1 LKKIILLLAVLSVVT
16 GLSAADGEVRIF
28 VSSSD
33 SWSVGGGG
41 FVGSNFG
48 GGGVKGGARPQT
60 VEIMKTFRERC
71 PEVIVTINQDKADFI
86 IFLEHE
92 GGKGLV
98 RKDNKV
104 AVFNKEGD
112 MIHANS
118 TRSLGNSVKDSC
130 RVIKDHSGK
139 SAD

>member
-1 LKKIILLLAVLSVVT
+1 MKKIILLFAVLSVAI
-16 GLSAADGEVRIF
+16 GLSAADGGTRIF
-28 VSSSD
+28 ISSSD
-33 SWSVGGGG
+33 SWSISGAAAA
-41 FVGSNFG
+41 GSSGG
-48 GGGVKGGARPQT
+48 GGGVQGGARPQT

-71 PEVIVTINQDKADFI
+71 PEYIVTIFQDRADYI

-104 AVFNKEGD
+104 AVFDKEGD
-112 MIHANS
+112 MLYAGS
-118 TRSLGNSVKDSC
+118 TRSLGNSVKDAC
-130 RVIKDHSGK
+130 KVLRDHGGE